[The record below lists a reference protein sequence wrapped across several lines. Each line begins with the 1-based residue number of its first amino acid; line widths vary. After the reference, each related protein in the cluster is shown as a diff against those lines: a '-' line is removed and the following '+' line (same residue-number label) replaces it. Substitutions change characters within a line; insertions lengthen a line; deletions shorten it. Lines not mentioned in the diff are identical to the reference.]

1 MTDKELV
8 FLFSL
13 YLPQEHNSS
22 WQLNAVDF
30 LKDGLFC
37 EFAYFIDFETQ
48 KLGTWKAG
56 EMIDVA
62 TFSKVTQDGDS
73 YMAELEN
80 RTHEEEEEEEED

>member
-1 MTDKELV
+1 
-8 FLFSL
+8 
-13 YLPQEHNSS
+13 
-22 WQLNAVDF
+22 
-30 LKDGLFC
+30 
-37 EFAYFIDFETQ
+37 
-48 KLGTWKAG
+48 LGTWKAG